1 MATPILRWTG
11 GKTKLLPKIK
21 QLMPKEYNN
30 YYEPFLGGGALF
42 FDLELKYKKAIIN
55 DLNKDL
61 MNLYIQVKDKP
72 EEVLYSIEEQLSLLV
87 DKNYY
92 LILRNRFNEKLKN
105 EEYDVEL
112 ARLLIL
118 LNLSSFNSLYRKNK
132 QGYFN
137 TSHGTVSHIA
147 QTKYET
153 VEEKIKQASKVLN
166 NNVEIYNSSFEKI
179 LEMPKEKDFVFIDSP
194 YVDTFDRYTG
204 DKFSIKEQEKLAQ
217 LCQDLDSKGAYFIA
231 TNSDTETTRNLYKD
245 FDCYNT
251 NIIYTAGGKNA
262 KPSKELIIT
271 NIKQEEDIWT
281 K

>member
-1 MATPILRWTG
+1 MAIPILRWVG
-11 GKTKLLPKIK
+11 GKTKLLPQIK
-21 QLMPKEYNN
+21 QLMPQEYND
-30 YYEPFLGGGALF
+30 YYEPFFGGGALF
-42 FDLELKYKKAIIN
+42 FDLELKNKKAIIN

-61 MNLYIQVKDKP
+61 MNVYIQVKDNP
-72 EEVLYSIEEQLSLLV
+72 DSVLYSIEEQIPLLV

-92 LILRNRFNEKLKN
+92 LLLRNRFNEKLKN

-137 TSHGTVSHIA
+137 TSHGTIHRIA
-147 QTKYET
+147 QTQYKPIED
-153 VEEKIKQASKVLN
+153 KIVNASRVLN
-166 NNVEIYNSSFEKI
+166 NNVEIYNTSFEHI
-179 LEMPKEKDFVFIDSP
+179 LQMPKEKDFVFIDSP
-194 YVDTFDRYTG
+194 YIDTFDRYTG
-204 DKFSIKEQEKLAQ
+204 DKYSIKEQEKLAQ
-217 LCQDLDSKGAYFIA
+217 LCQELDSKGVYFIA
-231 TNSDTETTRNLYKD
+231 TNSDTEPTRKLYTD

-251 NIIYTAGGKNA
+251 NIIYTVGAKNI

-271 NIKQEEDIWT
+271 NIK